1 MKKYIKLLLAFA
13 AFGVISIFSATAAQA
28 AELPPLEDDPLAYYY
43 SNESIDRSNAST
55 PVEADIQGTMRNYSM
70 RTYNSPSV
78 AIITDESTSI
88 SHNND
93 RFDAA
98 KIRYGIDVSY
108 YQGDI
113 DWNAVKASG
122 VEFVFIRVGYR
133 GLTTGSLNNDTMFT
147 TYMRG
152 ALAADLKVGVYFF
165 SQAITP
171 AEAEEEANFVLA
183 RVAGYNLSLPVVI
196 DYEYGG
202 SDGGRIY
209 NAHLTREQATSVCAA
224 FCNRVLSAGYT
235 PMVYANKT
243 MLENDLDGAFLG
255 NAYNV
260 WLAHYTDKT
269 SYANKYTFWQYTSD
283 GYVPG
288 ISTRVD
294 MDVWYDTSQMIL
306 VGTENAKKYVSQ
318 VFQALLNRA
327 PDSTGLATYM
337 RALSQ
342 GDLTAARL
350 ITTLMDSA
358 EYKSKNYSDAEFIRR
373 AYQAMLGR
381 NATDS
386 DVNNMLVYLNN
397 GLSRR
402 FILSVL
408 STCPE
413 FTNYCSSMKME
424 RGTIFVNENRD
435 RSYEYT
441 SYVMRCYEKLLNRKA
456 DVSGLNTWT
465 GAILN
470 GGGGASVVCALA
482 NSEEF
487 YRKGYS
493 NSECI
498 ERIYQAML
506 GRSADAPGKSNWMNF
521 LNQGVS
527 PLFIVNGFCNST
539 EFRNLCTRYRMS
551 TGSVTL
557 TEPRDQNFYITGFVN
572 RCYQTALQ
580 RNPDVAGLNNWCIQ
594 LLTKTSTPENVAFGF
609 TFSPEASIKYSSNE
623 AFVEMLYRLCLGRG
637 ADAAGKSNW
646 INFLNS
652 GSNRYTVF
660 LGFTRSDEFR
670 NIIRQYGF

>member
-1 MKKYIKLLLAFA
+1 MKKYMKLLLAFA
-13 AFGVISIFSATAAQA
+13 AFGVISVFSATAAQA

-43 SNESIDRSNAST
+43 SNESIDRSNASA
-55 PVEADIQGTMRNYSM
+55 PNGSKMQRAMNNYSLQ
-70 RTYNSPSV
+70 TYNAPSV
-78 AIITDESTSI
+78 AVITDDSSGI
-88 SHNND
+88 YHSD

-108 YQGDI
+108 YQGNI

-147 TYMRG
+147 TYMQG
-152 ALAADLKVGVYFF
+152 ALTADLKVGVYFF

-209 NAHLTREQATSVCAA
+209 NAHLSKDAATSVCAA

-235 PMVYANKT
+235 PMVYANKN
-243 MLENDLDGAFLG
+243 MLENDLDGAYLG

-294 MDVWYDTSQMIL
+294 MDVWYDTSQMTL

-327 PDSTGLATYM
+327 PDPTGLATYM
-337 RALSQ
+337 KALSQ
-342 GDLTAARL
+342 GDLTASRL
-350 ITTLMDSA
+350 ITTIMESA

-386 DVNNMLVYLNN
+386 DVNGMLFRLNN
-397 GLSRR
+397 GVSRR
-402 FILSVL
+402 YVLTVL
-408 STCPE
+408 STSAE
-413 FTNYCSSMKME
+413 FTNYCSSMQME
-424 RGTIFVNENRD
+424 RGSISVTENRD
-435 RSYEYT
+435 RNYDYT
-441 SYVMRCYEKLLNRKA
+441 SYVMRCYEKIFNRKA
-456 DVSGLNTWT
+456 DVAGLNTWT
-465 GAILN
+465 GTIFN
-470 GGGGASVVCALA
+470 GGGGVSVVCALV
-482 NSEEF
+482 NSNEF
-487 YRKGYS
+487 RGKRYS
-493 NSECI
+493 NSEYV
-498 ERIYQAML
+498 ERLYQAML
-506 GRSADAPGKSNWMNF
+506 GRGSDPTGKSTWLNAM
-521 LNQGVS
+521 NQGVS
-527 PLFIVNGFCNST
+527 PLFIVNGFCGSA
-539 EFRNLCTRYRMS
+539 EFRNLCAKYNMS

-557 TEPRDQNFYITGFVN
+557 TEARDKNFYITSFVT

-580 RNPDVAGLNNWCIQ
+580 RNPDIMGMNNWCNL
-594 LLTKTSTPENVAFGF
+594 LLTKTSSPEDVAFGF
-609 TFSPEASIKYSSNE
+609 AFSSEACMKYPSND
-623 AFVEMLYRLCLGRG
+623 AFLEMLYRLCLGRG
-637 ADAAGKSNW
+637 SDPVGKTSWMNV
-646 INFLNS
+646 LNS
-652 GSNRYTVF
+652 GASRYDVF
-660 LGFTRSDEFR
+660 LGFTRSVEFR